1 MRRFFG
7 WLRRRL
13 DRAADGFRTRG
24 QLGERIAS
32 LESRCASIGDA
43 NAREVALLSSKIS
56 LLEIE
61 RDSLL
66 EIVQRDRERVKAE
79 IANYAAAGQLAAH
92 KTIQGYT
99 G

>member
-1 MRRFFG
+1 MRRFFES
-7 WLRRRL
+7 LRRRFRTL
-13 DRAADGFRTRG
+13 ADCFRTRG

-32 LESRCASIGDA
+32 LEARCAAMAES
-43 NAREVALLSSKIS
+43 NARETASLSSKVALLE
-56 LLEIE
+56 LE

-79 IANYAAAGQLAAH
+79 IANYAAARELAAH
-92 KTIQGYT
+92 KTLQGYT